1 MYGDA
6 ALDAALNV
14 RARLPSLS
22 HTINLVSCSDP
33 SSSRQPPMACT
44 LATIDLST
52 YAGRLARYWRYVTD
66 SAGVLREC
74 EQEKDQYVATIS
86 CQPPSSST
94 SDTDSE
100 EEESELSGPTLSTTI
115 SGQEQVPVS
124 GSSPSLRA
132 EMVGKTPSPL
142 WSSQDRI
149 AAEGGASVRIAW
161 GFACF
166 SAPSTRVRACSSTLR
181 QRSALC
187 NRLRRKWSSAPWCC
201 AIPTILSGSSVTLT
215 LRNSTPT
222 ATILRST

>member
-1 MYGDA
+1 
-6 ALDAALNV
+6 
-14 RARLPSLS
+14 
-22 HTINLVSCSDP
+22 
-33 SSSRQPPMACT
+33 MACT

-149 AAEGGASVRIAW
+149 AAEGGASVLRIDSWTMTQPAEALIYLH
-161 GFACF
+161 GYNSGVEKAMKKLGQLLATGRFPEYIKPILF
-166 SAPSTRVRACSSTLR
+166 SWPTGKVLSYWCAIEEA
-181 QRSALC
+181 
-187 NRLRRKWSSAPWCC
+187 SSASTCHEFEMML
-201 AIPTILSGSSVTLT
+201 IG
-215 LRNSTPT
+215 LR
-222 ATILRST
+222 